1 MLDALCEHA
10 NQTVMQGAALIM
22 LIVRAGIVL
31 VLRGLRPVGL
41 GDCGRLCG
49 VLMCV
54 LVHDIDVDQ
63 RRHAPDL
70 REEEQA
76 KQP

>member
-1 MLDALCEHA
+1 LRQHSNEP
-10 NQTVMQGAALIM
+10 VVQGAALIV
-22 LIVRAGIVL
+22 LIVRAGIML
-31 VLRGLRPVGL
+31 VVRGLRLVGL
-41 GDCGRLCG
+41 GDGGRLCR

>member
-1 MLDALCEHA
+1 MREHA
-10 NQTVMQGAALIM
+10 NQPVMQGATLIV
-22 LIVRAGIVL
+22 LVVRAGIVL
-31 VLRGLRPVGL
+31 VVRGLRLVGS
-41 GDCGRLCG
+41 GDCSRLCG
-49 VLMCV
+49 VLICV

>member
-1 MLDALCEHA
+1 
-10 NQTVMQGAALIM
+10 MQGAALIM

-31 VLRGLRPVGL
+31 VVPGLRLVGL
-41 GDCGRLCG
+41 GDCGGLCR

-63 RRHAPDL
+63 RGHAPDL